1 MSQMTRSA
9 MRTRCERLLNITLL
23 KFWRTPN
30 GKTSGHACL
39 VKPLVVELGDDLAT
53 LLKKDFTALFFSE
66 ILDLTVLK
74 NTYGRL
80 I

>member
-1 MSQMTRSA
+1 M
-9 MRTRCERLLNITLL
+9 
-23 KFWRTPN
+23 
-30 GKTSGHACL
+30 CL

-80 I
+80 IWNISMSYGKYMVFFTSKYTVKIF